1 MKKLSISLC
10 LLGLS
15 MVYAAAIASDLDS
28 GYTATVTVTGF
39 LGAAFAL
46 YGALFTG
53 MAMED
58 GK

>member
-1 MKKLSISLC
+1 MKKLSISVC
-10 LLGLS
+10 LLGIT
-15 MVYAAAIASDLDS
+15 MVYAAAIASDLNS
-28 GYTATVTVTGF
+28 GYPITAGVTGF

-53 MAMED
+53 IAMEE